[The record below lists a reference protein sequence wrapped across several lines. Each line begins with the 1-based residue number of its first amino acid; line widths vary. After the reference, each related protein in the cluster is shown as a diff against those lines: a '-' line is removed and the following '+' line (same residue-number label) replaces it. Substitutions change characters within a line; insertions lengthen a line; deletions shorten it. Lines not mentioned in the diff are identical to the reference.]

1 MVATQAQRAALY
13 TNLAEQMGQEA
24 AETLMDELPPGGW
37 HQMATK
43 EDLAGVELRLRTA
56 FTEALAETNVKLAET
71 DVKLAES
78 HASLVASQA
87 KLVESHA
94 ESHAKLVESQAALQ
108 VAMHQ
113 GFAEAA
119 KERAEAAKE
128 RAEIVKAQAR
138 QLYVIVA
145 TIAAATV
152 SIWIALFTTAPGG

>member
-1 MVATQAQRAALY
+1 
-13 TNLAEQMGQEA
+13 
-24 AETLMDELPPGGW
+24 MDELPPGGW

-56 FTEALAETNVKLAET
+56 FTEALAETNVKLAE
-71 DVKLAES
+71 S
-78 HASLVASQA
+78 HASLVESQA

-108 VAMHQ
+108 VTMHQ

-119 KERAEAAKE
+119 KERAEAATE
-128 RAEIVKAQAR
+128 RAEIVRAQAR

>member
-1 MVATQAQRAALY
+1 MVASQARRAALY
-13 TNLAEQMGQEA
+13 TNLVEQMGQEA

-56 FTEALAETNVKLAET
+56 FTEALAETNVKLAE
-71 DVKLAES
+71 S
-78 HASLVASQA
+78 HGS
-87 KLVESHA
+87 LVESQ
-94 ESHAKLVESQAALQ
+94 AKLVESQAALQ

-128 RAEIVKAQAR
+128 RAEIIRAQAR

-152 SIWIALFTTAPGG
+152 SIWIALFTTAPSG

>member
-1 MVATQAQRAALY
+1 MVATQARRAALY
-13 TNLAEQMGQEA
+13 TNLVEQMGQEA

-56 FTEALAETNVKLAET
+56 FTEALAETNVKLAE
-71 DVKLAES
+71 S
-78 HASLVASQA
+78 HASLVESQ
-87 KLVESHA
+87 
-94 ESHAKLVESQAALQ
+94 AKLVESQAALQ

-128 RAEIVKAQAR
+128 RAEIVRAQAR

-145 TIAAATV
+145 TIATATV

>member
-128 RAEIVKAQAR
+128 RAEIIKAQAR

-152 SIWIALFTTAPGG
+152 SIWIALFTTAPSG